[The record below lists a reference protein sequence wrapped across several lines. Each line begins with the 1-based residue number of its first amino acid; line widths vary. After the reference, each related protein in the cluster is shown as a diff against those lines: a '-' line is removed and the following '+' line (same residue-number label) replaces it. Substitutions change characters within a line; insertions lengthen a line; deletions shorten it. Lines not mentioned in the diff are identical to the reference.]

1 MRKTVIAAI
10 TVCIV
15 ALAGNTFWIDS
26 KTRAAAPR
34 DGGQIVDNIVV
45 PANVKTEGTGPS
57 ITSIAAGR

>member
-1 MRKTVIAAI
+1 MRDSELRGII
-10 TVCIV
+10 
-15 ALAGNTFWIDS
+15 LDNTFWIDS
-26 KTRAAAPR
+26 KARAAAPR